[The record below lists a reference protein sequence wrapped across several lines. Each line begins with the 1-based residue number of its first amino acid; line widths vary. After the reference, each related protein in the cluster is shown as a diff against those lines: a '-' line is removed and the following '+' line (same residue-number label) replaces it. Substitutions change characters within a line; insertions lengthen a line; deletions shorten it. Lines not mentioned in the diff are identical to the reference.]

1 MNFCTGS
8 VSSAG
13 GVGLYTNGGTGG
25 AIYCKRKSPGG
36 TRQSGFHYA
45 NEHLLMEVANEH
57 DVGIVFVELGEEQV
71 AAVRGNGDAVVKI
84 AIGFENVVG
93 FLG

>member
-1 MNFCTGS
+1 MNFWTGS

-13 GVGLYTNGGTGG
+13 WVGLYTNVGAGG
-25 AIYCKRKSPGG
+25 AIYCKRKAPGRA
-36 TRQSGFHYA
+36 RQSGFHYA
-45 NEHLLMEVANEH
+45 DEYILVEVAYKH

-71 AAVRGNGDAVVKI
+71 AAVRGNGDAIVKI
-84 AIGFENVVG
+84 AIGFENVAG